1 MSRGNARTLRK
12 VIPIAQKREAGG
24 ITIALSA
31 LELYEGGGGILR
43 YLISHD
49 PQKVFKDPFK
59 GGLEPEI
66 EVQDGSGRCYGWLPD
81 GYSGGAGET
90 EGTLQIFELP
100 RSGDL
105 RITVV
110 WVVGTEPP
118 EGAVSEAHEG
128 PWKFHLSL

>member
-66 EVQDGSGRCYGWLPD
+66 EVQDGSGRLLRLAAGWLQRWSWRDRGHPA
-81 GYSGGAGET
+81 S
-90 EGTLQIFELP
+90 I
-100 RSGDL
+100 
-105 RITVV
+105 
-110 WVVGTEPP
+110 
-118 EGAVSEAHEG
+118 
-128 PWKFHLSL
+128 